1 MHTSSSVVYILHKTR
16 KKYVNN
22 SQISLDIAT
31 EIWYNSGMSR
41 KEKEYSPTIRCIGR
55 WANMNMV
62 GSLDVQ
68 DTHTVVG
75 H

>member
-1 MHTSSSVVYILHKTR
+1 M
-16 KKYVNN
+16 
-22 SQISLDIAT
+22 
-31 EIWYNSGMSR
+31 WYNSGMSR
-41 KEKEYSPTIRCIGR
+41 KEKEYPPMIEMLSR
-55 WANMNMV
+55 WSGIIYMV